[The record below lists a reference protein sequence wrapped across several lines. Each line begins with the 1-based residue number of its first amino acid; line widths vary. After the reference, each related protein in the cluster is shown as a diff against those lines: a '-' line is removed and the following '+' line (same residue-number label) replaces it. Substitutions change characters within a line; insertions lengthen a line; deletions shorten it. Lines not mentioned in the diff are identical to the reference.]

1 MITEFKKMNI
11 DSLVIKLAE
20 EYPTETEK
28 VREIKLLIKEIEEEK
43 DVTNNIESL
52 QQICNDLYNISSSEN
67 LIELQVIINEYRNK
81 YDVTDPR
88 EIINW
93 DNGKG
98 FVQ

>member
-1 MITEFKKMNI
+1 MEFREMNI
-11 DSLVIKLAE
+11 DSLIIKLTE
-20 EYPTETEK
+20 EYPTEQDK
-28 VREIKLLIKEIEEEK
+28 VRNIKMLIGEIEKENY
-43 DVTNNIESL
+43 VQNNIESL
-52 QQICNDLYNISSSEN
+52 QQICNDLYNISSTES

-88 EIINW
+88 EVINW